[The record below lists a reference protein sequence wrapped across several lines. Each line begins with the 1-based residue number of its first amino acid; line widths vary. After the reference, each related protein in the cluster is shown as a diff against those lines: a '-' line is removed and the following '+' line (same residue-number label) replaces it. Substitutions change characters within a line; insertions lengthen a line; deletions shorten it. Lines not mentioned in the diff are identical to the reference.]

1 MKKFDIIIIGSG
13 AGSKVMRAALAQ
25 GYEIGYVEEGLMG
38 GTCLNRGCIP
48 TKILIHSA
56 DVIQTIRK
64 ASVFGVNAK
73 IESVDFLKAM
83 KRSWAVDNDSRKIE
97 DAVNGID
104 DVTLFR
110 ARARFTGPKTVK
122 VGDEEITADK
132 IVIAAG
138 TRPAIP
144 PVKGLDSVPYMTSDE
159 ALRLQQLP
167 PELIIIGGGYIA
179 VELAHFFGSM
189 GSKIKILQRNVRL
202 IPNEDREIGE
212 TFTGL
217 FSKQYEVH
225 LNFDP
230 VNVEKK
236 DGRIVVHSKDGKSV
250 EGTHLLVA
258 TGRVPNT
265 DILEAEK
272 AGIRTGKKGYIET
285 NEYMETSVE
294 GIWAL
299 GDIAGE
305 YLFRHSANYEAD
317 LVSWNIF
324 HPDSRVKRD
333 YTAMPHAIFSHPQ
346 VAGVGLTEQE
356 LEGKEYKTGRLPYM
370 KSAMG
375 EALDEQDGFVKFLV
389 SPDNEILGCHILGP
403 EASTVIHEVLVAMR
417 TGNGKL
423 DAITK
428 TIHIHPAL
436 SEIIDRAARSVR

>member
-25 GYEIGYVEEGLMG
+25 GYDIGYVEEGPMG
-38 GTCLNRGCIP
+38 GTCLNKGCIP

-64 ASVFGVNAK
+64 APVFGISAK
-73 IESVDFLKAM
+73 IESIDFLKAM
-83 KRSWAVDNDSRKIE
+83 KRSWKVDNDSKKIE
-97 DAVNGID
+97 DAVAGLD
-104 DVTLFR
+104 DVTLYR
-110 ARARFTGPKTVK
+110 TAAKFTAPKTIK
-122 VGDEEITADK
+122 AGDEEITADK

-144 PVKGLDSVPYMTSDE
+144 PVKGLDSVPYMTSDG
-159 ALRLQQLP
+159 ALRLEELP
-167 PELIIIGGGYIA
+167 PELIILGGGYIA

-202 IPNEDREIGE
+202 IPNEDREVGE
-212 TFTGL
+212 KFTEL

-225 LNFDP
+225 LNFDT
-230 VNVEKK
+230 VRAEKSG
-236 DGRIVVHSKDGKSV
+236 GRIVVHSRDGRFV

-265 DILEAEK
+265 DTLEVEK
-272 AGIRTGKKGYIET
+272 AGVRLSKKGYVET

-317 LVSWNIF
+317 IVSYNIF
-324 HPDSRVKRD
+324 HPDRKIKRD
-333 YTAMPHAIFSHPQ
+333 YTAMPHAIFSYPQ
-346 VAGVGLTEQE
+346 IAGVGLTEQD
-356 LEGKEYKTGRLPYM
+356 LEGKEYKAGKLPYI

-375 EALDEQDGFVKFLV
+375 EALEEHDGFVKFLAA
-389 SPDNEILGCHILGP
+389 PDNTILGCHIMGP

-423 DAITK
+423 DAITD

-436 SEIIDRAARSVR
+436 SEIIDRAARTVR